1 MSSQRYTIRLPEAL
15 AALVHARVQTGTSF
29 AVLMRDALTAYLLDT
44 PPAGAPPLADRLDT
58 LGAQLAILRAR
69 VEALEQVLTRC
80 RQPPATR
87 AATPPPSADTAPVRV
102 PVGQFKL
109 TPRQVR
115 ALRAKRA
122 RGVPIK
128 VLMQEFEISKA
139 TLFRYLK

>member
-1 MSSQRYTIRLPEAL
+1 MSSQRYTVRLPEAL

-102 PVGQFKL
+102 PVGQLK
-109 TPRQVR
+109 PPAPGEGAAGQ
-115 ALRAKRA
+115 A
-122 RGVPIK
+122 RSRGTNQGAHAGIRV
-128 VLMQEFEISKA
+128 SKQRCFA
-139 TLFRYLK
+139 T